1 MFNTKFDSLT
11 QEIATIKQDL
21 VICKEELK
29 ASTEREFNLLKQISK
44 LQAQNTNPDQGEMGN
59 NAQSKQDFY
68 IVGSSV
74 LREATD
80 GDFTNASV
88 KSISG
93 TRLKD
98 IREDIKALEFEP
110 KTIIPCIG
118 GNDLDN
124 VDQSLED
131 IKSEYALL
139 LAEIQ
144 EKFPETKMIIA
155 GLVPRFKNDIIRS
168 KVKKWSVENQI
179 KFIDNES
186 SFELRSGDVDTSV
199 FVMSGRTPCVHLT
212 RDGTVRLQE
221 NIQKHVL
228 DLCLSDLNRPN
239 QTKARSYADIL
250 KSKSQSPLQQS
261 WKPRYGARNEHTE
274 HTSWTPRRGCFN
286 CSERNHVQSQC
297 KFSQK
302 IQCHKCHKMGH
313 KKTFCD
319 Q

>member
-1 MFNTKFDSLT
+1 MNEIPSKLNELSDKSAHKNGGSSANYLLACQALRDDLLTMFNTKFDSLT

-29 ASTEREFNLLKQISK
+29 ASTERELNLLKQISK

-59 NAQSKQDFY
+59 NAQSKPDFY

-88 KSISG
+88 KSIRG

-110 KTIIPCIG
+110 KTIIPYIG

-168 KVKKWSVENQI
+168 KVKEFNDTMQKWAVENQI

-221 NIQKHVL
+221 NIQKHLTYVFL
-228 DLCLSDLNRPN
+228 
-239 QTKARSYADIL
+239 IL
-250 KSKSQSPLQQS
+250 TGPIRQRQ
-261 WKPRYGARNEHTE
+261 
-274 HTSWTPRRGCFN
+274 
-286 CSERNHVQSQC
+286 
-297 KFSQK
+297 
-302 IQCHKCHKMGH
+302 
-313 KKTFCD
+313 
-319 Q
+319 